1 MAAVG
6 IALAGAGIGGAL
18 TGSITGAMIGYSIGS
33 AVGSLLFPPDLG
45 KVEGPRLQDL
55 QIQSSAEGASIA
67 TVYGSGRIA
76 GNIIWGKPIQ
86 EHRHKEKSGGKGGG
100 GGQTVVSY
108 TYTADFAVGLCEG
121 PISAVRKLWADGKLI
136 MDMSEPTQAEKD
148 AVAAGG
154 FLGNVLERQQAFYSQ
169 TLGSGAIRIYTG
181 SESQLPD
188 PLIEADLGAAQAPA
202 WRGLA
207 YIVFDG
213 LELADYGNRI
223 PNITAEVIVAGSKA
237 PVYLGKVAIPKTE
250 KPATI
255 TDDNVYKTVVNYMSS
270 TKCVGLGI
278 WANHNFPT
286 SPVAPHYRATPIT
299 VYPSGKA
306 VMGPDMP
313 TVADAMPSNEYRFH
327 PAYTDV
333 PATLAS
339 WLDGRNSLT
348 YFRWSSLDGTP
359 PSIAVRGTYE
369 DPSSWANGGGMWFLR
384 GEKIYEYFTAGM
396 GLYRFNALPVIDTS
410 FVQPWDDVLSVSS
423 LLGGD
428 YTNFKYAWVTE
439 EKAYIY
445 YITTSPNQ
453 DRLAVY
459 DLATKALINDVAGP
473 YIGVTGGTLRSRL
486 YAESDSLIY
495 LAAIPPGGSSVIL
508 YSWDG
513 SAWSTIGA
521 LSGAAADQTT
531 YWSGAG
537 PSSNGWFVGDGIVI
551 WHIDANLH
559 YWSIDAIASDGVPLS
574 TIVAD
579 ICARSGLE
587 SGDIN
592 VTDLASTTVR
602 GYLRSTQMTGRS
614 AIEPLARGF
623 LFDAVESDGVLK
635 FVRRGGATVATIAA
649 DELGAAAEGQQAE
662 RAITTL
668 QQDSELPIELSVQYM
683 DAERDYQVGS
693 QRSRR
698 LVPDSELSS
707 SVQLPIVL
715 NGTEAKRTAE
725 VLQYIAWTE
734 RAVHQFALPL
744 DRLALDPGDAIIL
757 PIAGVNRRVRLTRV
771 TLGQVVEC
779 EAVADDATVYVSS
792 AAAAPTTSAQQS
804 VTVVGE
810 TIAALLDVP
819 ILRDADDDAGFYVAA
834 AGTGSGWHGAAL
846 YRSIDQLEW
855 SRITAMTAASV
866 LGTCQTALP
875 TGPTTIIDD
884 GSTVDVRLFAGGLF
898 SVSELQMLSGENT
911 CAIGSPAAGWEI
923 VSFQTATLQADGSYR
938 LSRLLR
944 GRRGTEWAVGGHGIG
959 DMFVLLEAGDLVRPV
974 PANTDIGVDRYYR
987 APAFGGDFNEADTIT
1002 YRHQAI
1008 GKRPYAVAHVTGRR
1022 HAPAT
1027 NDWTLSW
1034 VRRSRIDGEWRDYV
1048 DVPLGEV
1055 SESYEVDIMQGATV
1069 KRTITGLTSPSAVYT
1084 AAQQTTDFGAVQTSL
1099 SVRVYQ
1105 MSATVGRGTVSAAT
1119 I

>member
-55 QIQSSAEGASIA
+55 QIQSSAEGASIS

-108 TYTADFAVGLCEG
+108 TYTADFAIGLCEG

-188 PLIEADLGAAQAPA
+188 ALIEADLGAAQAPA

-223 PNITAEVIVAGSKA
+223 PNITAEVVVAGGSGI
-237 PVYLGKVAIPKTE
+237 VYLGKQGPFQFLQTTLGAGDAKAHVFSNYVRPDKTLL
-250 KPATI
+250 ALAWGFSFSNT
-255 TDDNVYKTVVNYMSS
+255 NYTTADRLS
-270 TKCVGLGI
+270 
-278 WANHNFPT
+278 
-286 SPVAPHYRATPIT
+286 
-299 VYPSGKA
+299 VYPSGATQYA
-306 VMGPDMP
+306 VRHSLGGGQPNNNLM
-313 TVADAMPSNEYRFH
+313 
-327 PAYTDV
+327 AYCDV
-333 PATLAS
+333 PAYFTMSGGILLLYESGALVGYFTTPDSSIDLLDNDLAATACWYVGGEVWVFSRTFGILYRALPLGSVPVVMTAHGDILPLIPGTIRSIWIGEVEIYVLSGSSNPFTLTVIDRESISVLRTVSVPISVTGAIDSNVRLYSQRTGTVHILYDSGVTEAS
-339 WLDGRNSLT
+339 IYVIEGTAGRSLGVVPLLTSPGVAAYQNFSIHDGVLT
-348 YFRWSSLDGTP
+348 VSEYRVTSWSSYAAP
-359 PSIAVRGTYE
+359 MPAI
-369 DPSSWANGGGMWFLR
+369 
-384 GEKIYEYFTAGM
+384 GEI
-396 GLYRFNALPVIDTS
+396 R
-410 FVQPWDDVLSVSS
+410 
-423 LLGGD
+423 
-428 YTNFKYAWVTE
+428 
-439 EKAYIY
+439 
-445 YITTSPNQ
+445 
-453 DRLAVY
+453 
-459 DLATKALINDVAGP
+459 
-473 YIGVTGGTLRSRL
+473 
-486 YAESDSLIY
+486 
-495 LAAIPPGGSSVIL
+495 
-508 YSWDG
+508 
-513 SAWSTIGA
+513 
-521 LSGAAADQTT
+521 
-531 YWSGAG
+531 YWS
-537 PSSNGWFVGDGIVI
+537 
-551 WHIDANLH
+551 L
-559 YWSIDAIASDGVPLS
+559 DAIASNGVPLS

-649 DELGAAAEGQQAE
+649 DELGAAAEGQQAG

-668 QQDSELPIELSVQYM
+668 QQESELPIELSVQYM

-757 PIAGVNRRVRLTRV
+757 PIAGIDRRVRLTRV

-819 ILRDADDDAGFYVAA
+819 ILRDADDDAGFYAAA

-875 TGPTTIIDD
+875 TGPTTIVDD

-1002 YRHQAI
+1002 YRHQAV

-1048 DVPLGEV
+1048 DVPLGEA
-1055 SESYEVDIMQGATV
+1055 SESYEVDIMQGSTV